1 MSQDFYGL
9 LGIPRSATKEQIRH
23 AYLGLARKYHPDT
36 NQGTETDEQLKE
48 VNHAY
53 EILSD
58 DESRTEYNLAL
69 RENDP
74 LEFTT
79 KLYSLKSVAT
89 ACAVTAVLVGT
100 LSYGLTLIQPKPEP
114 VFVMVPS
121 PSSKAPP
128 DQAAIEKTLETLD
141 KSKDVPSLQI
151 SSVPSLKKQKIPI
164 TDLMTEKRPLGF
176 EPKNLAYSS
185 STELRAV
192 KNLRSAPVKRAKKT
206 SALNARRSTAEV
218 AKTDRGSLNV
228 NVLASKP
235 KPIESPAI
243 RVGSSPEA
251 ILSTILI
258 PMEDGSSVPADTLL
272 KVDPNVWKWNRGGYR
287 KKLAKFISAL
297 IESKNVAR
305 ASQQSGLSLG
315 EIRYLVQQV

>member
-36 NQGTETDEQLKE
+36 NQGSETDEQLKE

-69 RENDP
+69 RENEP

-79 KLYSLKSVAT
+79 KLYSLKSVVL
-89 ACAVTAVLVGT
+89 ACTVTAVLAGT
-100 LSYGLTLIQPKPEP
+100 LGYGLTLIQPEPEP
-114 VFVMVPS
+114 VVVMVP
-121 PSSKAPP
+121 PPAKAPP
-128 DQAAIEKTLETLD
+128 DQATIEKTLETLD
-141 KSKDVPSLQI
+141 KSKDVPSLRI
-151 SSVPSLKKQKIPI
+151 SSVPSPKEQKIPI
-164 TDLMTEKRPLGF
+164 TSLMTEEKRPLGF
-176 EPKNLAYSS
+176 ETKNLASATKLS
-185 STELRAV
+185 AV
-192 KNLRSAPVKRAKKT
+192 KNLRSVPVKQAKKT
-206 SALNARRSTAEV
+206 SKPLSARSPAEV

-228 NVLASKP
+228 LASKP
-235 KPIESPAI
+235 EPIKSPAI
-243 RVGSSPEA
+243 KVGSSPES

-258 PMEDGSSVPADTLL
+258 PMEDGSSVSADTLL

-287 KKLAKFISAL
+287 KKLSKFISSL
-297 IESKNVAR
+297 IESKNVEL

-315 EIRYLVQQV
+315 EIRYLVRQV

>member
-36 NQGTETDEQLKE
+36 NQGSETDEQLKE

-79 KLYSLKSVAT
+79 KLYSLKSVAL
-89 ACAVTAVLVGT
+89 ACTVTAVLVGT

-121 PSSKAPP
+121 PAKAPP

-141 KSKDVPSLQI
+141 KSKDVPSLQT
-151 SSVPSLKKQKIPI
+151 SSVPSLKEQKIPI
-164 TDLMTEKRPLGF
+164 TTLMMDKKRPLGF
-176 EPKNLAYSS
+176 DPKDLTYSS
-185 STELRAV
+185 TAKLSAV
-192 KNLRSAPVKRAKKT
+192 KNLRSAPVTQVKKT
-206 SALNARRSTAEV
+206 SKALSARRSPAEV
-218 AKTDRGSLNV
+218 KAKTDRGSLNV
-228 NVLASKP
+228 LASKP
-235 KPIESPAI
+235 EPTKSPAI
-243 RVGSSPEA
+243 KVGSSPEA
-251 ILSTILI
+251 ILSTIRI
-258 PMEDGSSVPADTLL
+258 PMEDGSSVSADTLL

-287 KKLAKFISAL
+287 KKLSKFISAL
-297 IESKNVAR
+297 IESKNVAL

-315 EIRYLVQQV
+315 EIRYLVRQV